1 MSRVAATKND
11 QNGLIQN
18 IYPKIGYRPGKEKV
32 KAIVEQ
38 PADKTVLLL
47 KTDMFG
53 TCHQGTDWCF
63 MIYLPGY
70 HEGSHM

>member
-1 MSRVAATKND
+1 MARVAATKND

-18 IYPKIGYRPGKEKV
+18 IYLKIGYWPEKEKV
-32 KAIVEQ
+32 KTIVEQ

-47 KTDMFG
+47 KSDMFD
-53 TCHQGTDWCF
+53 TCHQGTKCF